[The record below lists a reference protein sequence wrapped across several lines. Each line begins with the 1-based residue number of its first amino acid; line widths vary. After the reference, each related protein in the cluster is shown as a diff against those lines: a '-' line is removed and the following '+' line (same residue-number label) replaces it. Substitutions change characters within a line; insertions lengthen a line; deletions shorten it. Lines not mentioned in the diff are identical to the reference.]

1 MYVYFIY
8 EKEMLDDMFF
18 LRMEKLFEN
27 MKCIYVL
34 SF

>member
-1 MYVYFIY
+1 MYAYFIH
-8 EKEMLDDMFF
+8 EKEMLDDMLFP
-18 LRMEKLFEN
+18 RMEKLFEN